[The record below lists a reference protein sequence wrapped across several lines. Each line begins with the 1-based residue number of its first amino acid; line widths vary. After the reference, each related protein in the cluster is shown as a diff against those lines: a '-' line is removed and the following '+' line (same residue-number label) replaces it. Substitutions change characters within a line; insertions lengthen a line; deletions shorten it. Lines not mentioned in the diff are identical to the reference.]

1 MNNVVDGVHLLEGLW
16 MAIVVMGQEWKG
28 VELEVTEE
36 ERLRVPSEFWKAVL
50 LERYWLRSG
59 FVGIWKKP
67 VQPVGRKSM
76 KIYSSRFPDTLK

>member
-16 MAIVVMGQEWKG
+16 IAIAVMGQEWNG

-50 LERYWLRSG
+50 LERY
-59 FVGIWKKP
+59 
-67 VQPVGRKSM
+67 
-76 KIYSSRFPDTLK
+76 